1 MRKSFNYWAKLATKQ
16 TETLDIHKG
25 VLSRFP
31 ISIMEA
37 NDANLLLDNI
47 FTKLVI
53 PDDGQLCRRWQ
64 PQISCHE
71 RNVSSSLVFF
81 LTITENSISHTAE
94 F

>member
-53 PDDGQLCRRWQ
+53 PDDGQTYYYVVDGNHRY
-64 PQISCHE
+64 HAMKE
-71 RNVSSSLVFF
+71 M
-81 LTITENSISHTAE
+81 
-94 F
+94 